1 MPELTSVLPT
11 EVRTLEEQAR
21 NLPLNGVTVPLTW
34 VPQTRA
40 VRVVDSAAPV
50 DPLLLELYLENE
62 RRSGGGPLEGLR
74 SLPRQLGTV
83 INFQEWQGEWDDAT
97 KPTGHFLHAAD
108 LTGFLSSLSRQWLN
122 GC

>member
-1 MPELTSVLPT
+1 MPELIRILSA
-11 EVRTLEEQAR
+11 EVSALEEQAR
-21 NLPLNGVTVPLTW
+21 NLPLNGATVSLAW

-50 DPLLLELYLENE
+50 DQLLLELYLENE

-83 INFQEWQGEWDDAT
+83 ILFQQWQGEWGDQT
-97 KPTGHFLHAAD
+97 SRT
-108 LTGFLSSLSRQWLN
+108 LSL
-122 GC
+122 C

>member
-1 MPELTSVLPT
+1 MPEPTSILPT
-11 EVRTLEEQAR
+11 DVCALEEQAR
-21 NLPLNGVTVPLTW
+21 NLPLNGVTVSLAC

-40 VRVVDSAAPV
+40 VRVVDSTTPV

-83 INFQEWQGEWDDAT
+83 VNFQQWQGERGGET
-97 KPTGHFLHAAD
+97 TLRGH
-108 LTGFLSSLSRQWLN
+108 SL
-122 GC
+122 C

>member
-1 MPELTSVLPT
+1 MIHILPT
-11 EVRTLEEQAR
+11 EVCALVEQAR
-21 NLPLNGVTVPLTW
+21 NLPLNGATVSLAW

-50 DPLLLELYLENE
+50 DLLLLELYLENE

-74 SLPRQLGTV
+74 SLPGQLGTV
-83 INFQEWQGEWDDAT
+83 ISFQQWQGKWGLKQGE
-97 KPTGHFLHAAD
+97 PFLCTRN
-108 LTGFLSSLSRQWLN
+108 LVCFLSFLFLQWLN